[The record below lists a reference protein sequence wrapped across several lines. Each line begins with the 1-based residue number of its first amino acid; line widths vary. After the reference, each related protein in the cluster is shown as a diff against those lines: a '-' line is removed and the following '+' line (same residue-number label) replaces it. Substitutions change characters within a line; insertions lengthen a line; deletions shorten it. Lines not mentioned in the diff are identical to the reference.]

1 MSYFK
6 RGEECSLCHVGSLC
20 CLDVEHVNM
29 WRGLQSLRHIFIT
42 NTLLKETP
50 WIGPCLSLLSLL
62 DLYNISAQ
70 DGHYKSR
77 FKSAGKIWL
86 CQLGVKPA
94 QKLPYKM
101 TY

>member
-6 RGEECSLCHVGSLC
+6 GRTFCQKICHVDSLA

-29 WRGLQSLRHIFIT
+29 WRGLRKT
-42 NTLLKETP
+42 DTLLKQTP
-50 WIGPCLSLLSLL
+50 WVGPCLSLLSLL
-62 DLYNISAQ
+62 DLYDISAAQ

-77 FKSAGKIWL
+77 FKSGGKIWL
-86 CQLGVKPA
+86 YQLEVKPA

>member
-1 MSYFK
+1 MSRRLFVLSG
-6 RGEECSLCHVGSLC
+6 RWTR
-20 CLDVEHVNM
+20 EHVT
-29 WRGLQSLRHIFIT
+29 SLRHIFIT
-42 NTLLKETP
+42 NTLLKQTP

-62 DLYNISAQ
+62 DLYDISAQ